1 MNLRNTLV
9 LLAILL
15 GLSAYVYFVEVKQ
28 HQKEEKA
35 QEEADKLFSLVKD
48 SIESVTFA
56 NPNGT
61 ITVKKIQGEW
71 RITEPIYTGA
81 DESTIN
87 SMLTTLLNANKI
99 TRFEITPEQLKEYG
113 LSDQAIWVRL
123 DAGEGETDSLWM
135 GDKTPVG
142 AYVFS
147 AKTDSVVYT
156 INQNVKTNFEK
167 KLFDIRDK
175 KLLHFQRNDVRKI
188 SVENQHGEFEFEKT
202 TPAEWTFLNI
212 NRPADNGKM
221 STILSRLENNR
232 AKSFVDE
239 EGTELRRYGLTNPM
253 IEVTLL
259 LGPEQGQKKLMV
271 SREIDGKFYAK
282 DDTRKPIFEVDSLLV
297 KDLNQKSTDFRSTDL
312 VQFERSDVDSLTV
325 IYGDTLISC
334 AKDTSGNWIMLEPE
348 YAPVKSQKISS
359 FFSSLDFTTISEF
372 VRDGSF
378 NASRYGLDRPVLT
391 VSLYDG
397 DSKMREIR
405 LGSKKD
411 NKIYAVTDQYQSV
424 YLIPETKLKD
434 YKLKPADIMEEPVTA
449 DSIAAE

>member
-1 MNLRNTLV
+1 
-9 LLAILL
+9 
-15 GLSAYVYFVEVKQ
+15 
-28 HQKEEKA
+28 
-35 QEEADKLFSLVKD
+35 
-48 SIESVTFA
+48 
-56 NPNGT
+56 
-61 ITVKKIQGEW
+61 TVKKIQGEW